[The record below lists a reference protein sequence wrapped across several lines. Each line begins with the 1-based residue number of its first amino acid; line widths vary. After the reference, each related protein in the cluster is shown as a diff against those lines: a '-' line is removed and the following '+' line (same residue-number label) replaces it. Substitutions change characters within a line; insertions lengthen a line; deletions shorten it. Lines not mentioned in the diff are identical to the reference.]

1 MIKILIIGCGPHATH
16 FYLPQ
21 LQKMM
26 LCDANITVSGVLDL
40 TSAQQ
45 FVTEELK
52 RRSFNVKTFFIS
64 PFKCGNDVLSQEA
77 EVLLNGLVDSG
88 EVNAV
93 IISTD
98 PLNHKS
104 YARWALSRHLPI
116 LLDKPVTTRENA
128 TFDLAQ
134 AKQIEQDYEDLLADY
149 QKQPSPRK
157 PFVLCAHRR
166 YHPGI
171 LEVRRIIRETSL
183 ATSCPVTNV
192 HSMHADGQWRLPT
205 EICEQKHHSYNE
217 GYGKVSHSGFHF
229 IDCVVEFWKEGLCP
243 GKRADALEVFSRF
256 IRPKG
261 LLKQLTHEDYAKLFG
276 PDYETVCKYSDE
288 ALSHMF
294 ETCGEVDAEINLAM
308 LANNEPFS
316 LGTISLMHN
325 SYSQRSWVHPNRD
338 LYKGNGRVKH
348 EEHVINIG
356 PFLNIQV
363 HSYQS
368 KDNHTECDSSD
379 LEPGGNNHFEI
390 YLFRNNKIIGGKAFE
405 KISLADLP
413 AAKDFSQD
421 SLFISQIKRKSI
433 EEWIEAIRKGIGY
446 EAGLLS
452 NFTDHRMAVA
462 LMSAIYQS
470 NCQRE
475 NRQSPIITI
484 PWR

>member
-21 LQKMM
+21 LQDIMRN
-26 LCDANITVSGVLDL
+26 DAEITVTGVLDL
-40 TSAQQ
+40 ISARE
-45 FVTEELK
+45 FITEELK
-52 RRSFNVKTFFIS
+52 QRGFHVKAYFVSSFTS
-64 PFKCGNDVLSQEA
+64 DRDVLPKETLA
-77 EVLLNGLVDSG
+77 LLDSLVDKG

-104 YARWALSRHLPI
+104 YVRWALSRHLPI

-128 TFDLAQ
+128 AFDLTQ
-134 AKQIEQDYEDLLADY
+134 ARQIEQDYEDLLSDY
-149 QKQPSPRK
+149 QGLVSPRP

-171 LEVRRIIRETSL
+171 LEVRKIIRETAL

-192 HSMHADGQWRLPT
+192 HSMHADGQWRFPT

-229 IDCVVEFWKEGLCP
+229 IDCVVEFWKEGLYS
-243 GKRADALEVFSRF
+243 GKKADAIEVFSRF
-256 IRPKG
+256 VRPNG
-261 LLKQLTHEDYAKLFG
+261 LLKQLTHEDYARIFG
-276 PDYETVCKYSDE
+276 ADYEKVCKYNDKE
-288 ALSHMF
+288 LSQRF
-294 ETCGEVDAEINLAM
+294 SACGEVDAEINLTM
-308 LANNEPFS
+308 LADNEPFS

-325 SYSQRSWVHPNRD
+325 SYSRRSWMYPNRD

-348 EEHVINIG
+348 EEHVINVG

-363 HSYQS
+363 HSYQA

-379 LEPGGNNHFEI
+379 LKLGGNNHFEI
-390 YLFRNNKIIGGKAFE
+390 YLFRNNKVIGGKPFE
-405 KISLADLP
+405 ILSLSDLP
-413 AAKDFSQD
+413 EVKNYSRD
-421 SLFISQIKRKSI
+421 SLFISQIKKKSI
-433 EEWIEAIRKGIGY
+433 DEWVAAIRKGSGF
-446 EAGLLS
+446 ETGLLS
-452 NFTDHRMAVA
+452 NFEDHRMSVA

-475 NRQSPIITI
+475 EKCSPVITI
-484 PWR
+484 PWK